1 MFIKTCCNILIM
13 VEPIEITA
21 YKCPICGDIDTN
33 YERSKVN
40 ANLPKE
46 RNLPLGFI
54 FKDMFSS
61 NEYQV
66 IMQVEFNSNH
76 GVNHTAINAV
86 RNEDRGY
93 CISGVPN
100 FSELKTRLEDK
111 HTFLLGSLEYNNFI
125 ETHPNFLK
133 GLKESKGIEDLVRV
147 PEGLEEFDVDKI
159 LC

>member
-1 MFIKTCCNILIM
+1 MFIKTCYNVLIM

-21 YKCPICGDIDTN
+21 YKCPVCGIIDID
-33 YERSKVN
+33 YDKSRVH

-46 RNLPLGFI
+46 RNLHLGFI
-54 FKDMFSS
+54 FKDMYSY

-66 IMQVEFNSNH
+66 IMEFKFNSNH
-76 GVNHTAINAV
+76 GVKYTTINV
-86 RNEDRGY
+86 VKNEDKSY
-93 CISGVPN
+93 CISGAPDIA
-100 FSELKTRLEDK
+100 ELRNRLEDK

-133 GLKESKGIEDLVRV
+133 GLKENKGIEDLVRV